1 MSDWRPL
8 LRVPVLGWGLG
19 LVAGGFEAV
28 KLGATLQ
35 LSVGFGEALLLALAC
50 VLLGGLLGA
59 VAALLPAALVS
70 LPRFRGF
77 APRQNALGMAL
88 TGAILGWW
96 YLLPAAAVKLD
107 QGIVAAAL
115 AFAAMPIGVGG
126 VVWYNARYWL
136 LREDIG
142 DERRLGWWFFAPLGG
157 MGLGLIAAAWL
168 ASADQG
174 SGRAI
179 LTDPAVVLVTVDGLD
194 MATLED
200 ESGPATPTLDG
211 LAAAGI
217 VYENAI
223 TPSAEL
229 GPASAA
235 LLTARHPLR
244 AGVVGS
250 GDRLA
255 RPYETLP
262 EVLRGQEGYA
272 TAAFVSSPAL
282 ARGLGFEQGFA
293 VFDDVRLPGPA
304 GLQEVLL
311 VAGLERVLLLAG
323 QHPDT
328 WRHRGDAATLGR
340 AGAWIRARSDRPL
353 FAWVQLSGPR
363 FAAEPSRA
371 VAELDAALGPFLE
384 GVRAGLG
391 ERPLVLLLAGTGGG
405 RVTGVSDQSVR
416 VPLISV
422 PHKVRARRTVIPEQV
437 RLMDVAPTVLDLLRL
452 DPLEHAEGAE
462 LTGFAEGVK
471 DRDYSC
477 LLVGW
482 EPAGPIFGYRAS
494 NGGGEGQVKFTVDPR
509 TDERRLFAL
518 ATDPGE
524 QSDLAPAQPEAVDQ
538 LALRVRQEVGP
549 LWSELPPATGPAWVV
564 QLLREGPGSQPS
576 AALR

>member
-1 MSDWRPL
+1 MSAWCL
-8 LRVPVLGWGLG
+8 LVRVPVLGWGLG

-35 LSVGFGEALLLALAC
+35 LSVGFGEALLMALAC

-88 TGAILGWW
+88 TGAALGWW

-107 QGIVAAAL
+107 QGIVVAAL
-115 AFAAMPIGVGG
+115 AFAAMPVGVGG

-157 MGLGLIAAAWL
+157 LALSLIAAAWL
-168 ASADQG
+168 SSADQG

-179 LTDPAVVLVTVDGLD
+179 LTDPAVVLITVDGLD

-200 ESGPATPTLDG
+200 ETGPATPTLDT
-211 LAAAGI
+211 LAAEGI
-217 VYENAI
+217 VYQNAV

-229 GPASAA
+229 GPAAAA

-293 VFDDVRLPGPA
+293 VYDDVRLPGPA
-304 GLQEVLL
+304 GLQENLL
-311 VAGLERVLLLAG
+311 VAGLERLLLLAG
-323 QHPDT
+323 HHPAA
-328 WRHRGDAATLGR
+328 WRHREDAASLDR

-363 FAAEPSRA
+363 IAADQPRA

-384 GVRAGLG
+384 GVRDGLG
-391 ERPLVLLLAGTGGG
+391 ERPLIVLVAGTGG
-405 RVTGVSDQSVR
+405 RTVTGLSDQSLR

-422 PHKVRARRTVIPEQV
+422 PHKVSARRTVIPEQV

-471 DRDYSC
+471 DRDYAC

-482 EPAGPIFGYRAS
+482 EAAGPVFGYRAR
-494 NGGGEGQVKFTVDPR
+494 NGGGDGQVKFTIDPR
-509 TDERRLFAL
+509 TDQRRLFAL
-518 ATDPGE
+518 STDPEE
-524 QSDLAPAQPEAVDQ
+524 QSDLAPEQREAVDQ
-538 LALRVRQEVGP
+538 LALRVRQEAGP
-549 LWSELPPATGPAWVV
+549 LWTELPPATGPAWVV
-564 QLLREGPGSQPS
+564 QLLRDGPGSQPS